1 MLDDGVDLVPF
12 ILEIALPVAVRKM
25 IPGDSRQALA
35 SGLGEDGVL
44 ISLIFDGFE
53 VQILQ
58 FGFGN
63 GLRRFLNEFLKT
75 NRHLANLARLVV
87 PPRRQ
92 LNPLATG
99 IPSNVG

>member
-44 ISLIFDGFE
+44 ISLVLRYRFSSSVSETAFDDSEMNSSRRIATSQTSPVWSCPRGGSL
-53 VQILQ
+53 IH
-58 FGFGN
+58 
-63 GLRRFLNEFLKT
+63 LRQEF
-75 NRHLANLARLVV
+75 
-87 PPRRQ
+87 P
-92 LNPLATG
+92 
-99 IPSNVG
+99 